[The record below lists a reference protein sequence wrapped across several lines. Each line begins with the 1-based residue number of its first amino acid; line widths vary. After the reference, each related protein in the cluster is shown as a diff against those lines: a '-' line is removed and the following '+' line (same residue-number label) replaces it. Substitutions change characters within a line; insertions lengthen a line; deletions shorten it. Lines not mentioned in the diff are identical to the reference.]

1 MDVFVGFDCPEIG
14 FVRIAL
20 QSILAL
26 GLLLSHPSWML
37 AGQHPCSSSLS
48 SQG

>member
-1 MDVFVGFDCPEIG
+1 MSSAELDVFVGFDCPGIE

-20 QSILAL
+20 QSVLAL

-37 AGQHPCSSSLS
+37 AASILVAGL
-48 SQG
+48 